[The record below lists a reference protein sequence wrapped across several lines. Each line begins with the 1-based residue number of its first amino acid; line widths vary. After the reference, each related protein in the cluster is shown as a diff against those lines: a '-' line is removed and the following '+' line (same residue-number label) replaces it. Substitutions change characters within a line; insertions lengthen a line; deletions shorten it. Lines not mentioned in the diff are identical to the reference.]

1 MDTLSADRLLQ
12 VISGPT
18 TGLLVFAFP
27 PSGSGPALFRRWLP
41 VRPPGLELVA
51 IHTPGRE
58 SRFAEPPAS
67 SLTPL
72 VDDIAAAIDAY
83 AERPYVLFGHS
94 AGALL
99 AREVAWRL
107 RRASRP
113 VSLLIAAGSA
123 APDVVFETTLDGADD
138 QTLINA
144 LREWGATPDDM
155 LDDDV
160 ADMILPVL
168 RADLAVAE
176 TMRLG
181 RPPMAADRLDIP
193 IIAITGEN
201 DPAAEIHCRSW
212 AAWTDA
218 AHAAHV
224 VPGGHFFPF
233 EHPAAVLEILARDAG
248 RMGGPRP
255 TVG

>member
-1 MDTLSADRLLQ
+1 LSTDQLLQ

-18 TGLLVFAFP
+18 TGLLMFAFP
-27 PSGSGPALFRRWLP
+27 PSGSGPSLFRQWLP

-51 IHTPGRE
+51 IHAPGRE
-58 SRFAEPPAS
+58 SRYAEPLVS

-72 VDDIAAAIDAY
+72 ADDIAAAIDDY
-83 AERPYVLFGHS
+83 AERPYIIFGHS

-99 AREVAWRL
+99 GREVAWRL
-107 RRASRP
+107 RRRSRP
-113 VSLLIAAGSA
+113 LALFVAAGSA
-123 APDVVFETTLDGADD
+123 APDVVFDTNLSEADD
-138 QTLINA
+138 DTLIDA
-144 LREWGATPDDM
+144 LREWGAIPADM
-155 LDDDV
+155 LDEDV
-160 ADMILPVL
+160 ADLLLPVM
-168 RADLAVAE
+168 RADMAVAE
-176 TMRLG
+176 SCRRP
-181 RPPMAADRLDIP
+181 RPPTADDRLDIP
-193 IIAITGEN
+193 IIAITGDN

-233 EHPAAVLEILARDAG
+233 EQPAAVLEILTRDVG
-248 RMGGPRP
+248 RIGGSRP

>member
-1 MDTLSADRLLQ
+1 M
-12 VISGPT
+12 ISGPT

-58 SRFAEPPAS
+58 SRFSEPPVS
-67 SLTPL
+67 SLIPL
-72 VDDIAAAIDAY
+72 ADDIAAAIDAY
-83 AERPYVLFGHS
+83 AERPYVIFGHS
-94 AGALL
+94 VGALL
-99 AREVAWRL
+99 GREVAWRL
-107 RRASRP
+107 RRRSRP
-113 VSLLIAAGSA
+113 LSLLVAAGSA
-123 APDVVFETTLDGADD
+123 APDVVFDTTLADADD
-138 QTLINA
+138 QTLIEA

-155 LDDDV
+155 VDEDV
-160 ADMILPVL
+160 AEVILPVM
-168 RADLAVAE
+168 RADMAVAE
-176 TMRLG
+176 SCRLG
-181 RPPMAADRLDIP
+181 RPPTADDRLDIP
-193 IIAITGEN
+193 IIAITGDK
-201 DPAAEIHCRSW
+201 DPGAEIHCRSW

-233 EHPAAVLEILARDAG
+233 EQPAAVLEILARDAG
-248 RMGGPRP
+248 RLGGPRP